1 MKLKLILAFVLVALA
16 AILPW
21 KFRAQTAHADGLTP
35 NEIVTTVRGVGLS
48 PLTQPERRGSYYV
61 LHAADVYGVEMRVV
75 ADAKLGDIV
84 SIAPVQALVN
94 AYAMS
99 YGAGPRII
107 HVPQNYESRVSA
119 RSEGPSRARARL
131 EEPVRVPPDEPRIE
145 AAPDTDAAP
154 YDNSAADPYG
164 RPGEVDSSVA
174 SRGPVRPLQSWE
186 QRRRLFNA
194 APPPPPHQAMRDER
208 RSSADGPTPIKPT
221 PRFDQSDPQTAATIP
236 PVESENPAA
245 GETPRRPVRRIDIP
259 RAAPRD

>member
-35 NEIVTTVRGVGLS
+35 NEIVTTVRGMGLN

-61 LHAADVYGVEMRVV
+61 LHAADAYGVEMRVV

-84 SIAPVQALVN
+84 SIAPAQALAN

-119 RSEGPSRARARL
+119 RTDEPSRARARV
-131 EEPVRVPPDEPRIE
+131 EEPARALVDEQRIE

-164 RPGEVDSSVA
+164 RPADMSLSPRQP
-174 SRGPVRPLQSWE
+174 SQPLQSWE
-186 QRRRLFNA
+186 QRRRPFNA
-194 APPPPPHQAMRDER
+194 APPLPPHQAMRDEL
-208 RSSADGPTPIKPT
+208 RSSSDGPTPIKPT
-221 PRFDQSDPQTAATIP
+221 PRFDQPAVAADTDAAEQAP
-236 PVESENPAA
+236 PHRA
-245 GETPRRPVRRIDIP
+245 VRVIDLP